1 MLINIFFILITVTI
15 AIAIAMNLE
24 LRQLRYFIAVA
35 EEKHFGRAALRL
47 HMTQPPLSQT
57 IQGLEQMLGTP
68 LFLRTKRSVA
78 LTPAGL
84 ALLPEAQRILQQ
96 AAALPDLAQRAASG
110 TAGLLSLA
118 FISTADYSILP
129 PLLLRF
135 RERFPQVRI
144 DLREATTD
152 VQLDDLVLGKIDA
165 GLLLPPLP
173 DKARTQL
180 DYLPLLSEPLLAA
193 IPAGWPG
200 AKSRVKSGS
209 GALSLKA
216 LAELPLIIFP
226 RRISPAFHD
235 TIIACFR
242 DAGVTPHIGQEAI
255 QMQTI
260 IGLVSAGMGM
270 ALVPQSVSNLKR
282 PGVDYRPLRDATALI
297 ETGLAWR
304 RDNTSPVLAAML
316 AMLRE
321 GQGSNPSHEAP
332 PMSSDK
338 AV

>member
-1 MLINIFFILITVTI
+1 MNI
-15 AIAIAMNLE
+15 E

-57 IQGLEQMLGTP
+57 IQGLEQMLGTA
-68 LFLRTKRSVA
+68 LFVRTKRSVA
-78 LTPAGL
+78 LTPAGV
-84 ALLPEAQRILQQ
+84 ALLPEAQRLLQQ

-110 TAGLLSLA
+110 NAGLLTLS

-135 RERFPQVRI
+135 RERYPQVRI

-165 GLLLPPLP
+165 GLLLPPFP
-173 DKARTQL
+173 DKTKTQL

-193 IPAGWPG
+193 VPTGWQPARQLSKNG
-200 AKSRVKSGS
+200 AGNRAGS
-209 GALSLKA
+209 ALSLKA
-216 LAELPLIIFP
+216 LADLPLIIFP

-282 PGVDYRPLRDATALI
+282 PGVQYRSLRDAAPLI

-304 RDNTSPVLAAML
+304 RDNISPVLAALL
-316 AMLRE
+316 AMLRD
-321 GQGSNPSHEAP
+321 PAAP
-332 PMSSDK
+332 M
-338 AV
+338 ALTT

>member
-1 MLINIFFILITVTI
+1 
-15 AIAIAMNLE
+15 MNLE

-57 IQGLEQMLGTP
+57 IQGLEQLLGTP
-68 LFLRTKRSVA
+68 LFVRTKRSVA
-78 LTPAGL
+78 LTPAGI
-84 ALLPEAQRILQQ
+84 ALLPEAQRLLQQ
-96 AAALPDLAQRAASG
+96 AAALPDLARRAASG
-110 TAGLLSLA
+110 NAGLLTLS

-135 RERFPQVRI
+135 RERYPQVRI

-165 GLLLPPLP
+165 GLLLPPFP
-173 DKARTQL
+173 DKTRAQL

-193 IPAGWPG
+193 IPQGWPPG
-200 AKSRVKSGS
+200 KTRSGHRAG

-216 LAELPLIIFP
+216 LSDLPLIIFP

-282 PGVDYRPLRDATALI
+282 PGVEYRSLSDAAPLI

-304 RDNTSPVLAAML
+304 RDNVSPVLAALL
-316 AMLRE
+316 AMLRD
-321 GQGSNPSHEAP
+321 PAAP
-332 PMSSDK
+332 LPI
-338 AV
+338 